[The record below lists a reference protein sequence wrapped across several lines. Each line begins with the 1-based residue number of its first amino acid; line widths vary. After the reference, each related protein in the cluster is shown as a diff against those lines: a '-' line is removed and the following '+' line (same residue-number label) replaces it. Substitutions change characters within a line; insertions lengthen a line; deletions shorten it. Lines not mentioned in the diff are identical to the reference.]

1 MAKSLIVRLGELSPL
16 SSEQVQQHYLA
27 PQRSQNKTGSSV
39 WTRDACTGMIGAHLL
54 FESAANPLGR
64 PMSRAERLLTLVQAL
79 RRRRRPVSGAELA
92 SELGVS
98 LRTLYR
104 DIQALIG
111 QGAPIDGEAGI
122 GYVLKPGF
130 MLPPLMFTEDE
141 IEALVFGAR
150 LAATRADERLASS
163 AENALAKIAAVLPTD
178 LADRMDATGLIV
190 APAWNANR
198 DGIDLSLLRTSIR
211 NETRLEFS
219 YVNEKGIAS
228 RRVVWP
234 IAIAFFE
241 RVRVLT
247 AWCELRADFRHFRV
261 DRMSDA
267 VDLAVRYSRR
277 RRVLLKEWRE
287 LEGAQPAWREV
298 AEAADTVPVPRRK
311 SA

>member
-1 MAKSLIVRLGELSPL
+1 MRRADRLFQIVQHLRGGRLVTAQKLGLWLEV
-16 SSEQVQQHYLA
+16 SE
-27 PQRSQNKTGSSV
+27 
-39 WTRDACTGMIGAHLL
+39 
-54 FESAANPLGR
+54 
-64 PMSRAERLLTLVQAL
+64 
-79 RRRRRPVSGAELA
+79 
-92 SELGVS
+92 
-98 LRTLYR
+98 RTIYR
-104 DIQALIG
+104 DIADLQSTG
-111 QGAPIDGEAGI
+111 VPIDGEAGV
-122 GYVLKPGF
+122 GYVLRPGF

-163 AENALAKIAAVLPTD
+163 AENALAKIAAVLPPD

-198 DGIDLSLLRTSIR
+198 DGVDLALVRATIR

-228 RRVVWP
+228 RRIVWP
-234 IAIAFFE
+234 IAVAFFE

-261 DRMSDA
+261 DRMADA
-267 VDLAVRYSRR
+267 IDLGVRYPRR

-287 LEGAQPAWREV
+287 VEGAQPAWKEV
-298 AEAADTVPVPRRK
+298 ADAADPVPVPRRK
-311 SA
+311 AS

>member
-1 MAKSLIVRLGELSPL
+1 
-16 SSEQVQQHYLA
+16 
-27 PQRSQNKTGSSV
+27 
-39 WTRDACTGMIGAHLL
+39 MIGSHLL
-54 FESAANPLGR
+54 TESIAELLGP

-79 RRRRRPVSGAELA
+79 RRRRRPVAGAELA
-92 SELGVS
+92 AELGVS

-111 QGAPIDGEAGI
+111 QGAPIDGEAGV
-122 GYVLKPGF
+122 GYVLRPGF

-163 AENALAKIAAVLPTD
+163 AENALAKIAAVLPPD

-190 APAWNANR
+190 APAWNSNR
-198 DGIDLSLLRTSIR
+198 DGIDLSLVRAAIR

-219 YVNEKGIAS
+219 YVNEKGLAS

-234 IAIAFFE
+234 IAVAFFE

-261 DRMSDA
+261 DRMSEA
-267 VDLAVRYSRR
+267 VDLGVRYPRR

-287 LEGAQPAWREV
+287 IESSEPAWREV
-298 AEAADTVPVPRRK
+298 ADAADTVPVPRRK

>member
-1 MAKSLIVRLGELSPL
+1 
-16 SSEQVQQHYLA
+16 
-27 PQRSQNKTGSSV
+27 
-39 WTRDACTGMIGAHLL
+39 MIGLPSPS
-54 FESAANPLGR
+54 ESVAEIRGR

-79 RRRRRPVSGAELA
+79 RRRRRPVAGAELA
-92 SELGVS
+92 AELGVS

-111 QGAPIDGEAGI
+111 QGAPIDGEAGV
-122 GYVLKPGF
+122 GYVLRPGF

-163 AENALAKIAAVLPTD
+163 AENALAKIAAVLPPD

-190 APAWNANR
+190 APAWNTNR
-198 DGIDLSLLRTSIR
+198 DGVDLGLVRANIR

-234 IAIAFFE
+234 IAVAFFE

-247 AWCELRADFRHFRV
+247 AWCELRADFRHFRI
-261 DRMSDA
+261 DRMADA
-267 VDLAVRYSRR
+267 IDLGVRYPRR

-287 LEGAQPAWREV
+287 VEGAQPAWKEV
-298 AEAADTVPVPRRK
+298 ADAADPVPVPRRK
-311 SA
+311 AS